1 MEWQALQAGAEI
13 VAAIGVVVSLVYLA
27 VQVRQNTRSNAAAA
41 NQDLLANYVALLS
54 FSWQSP
60 SGSHLFAHA
69 LQGSWTE
76 LSSEEQA
83 AGRQFWVSALR
94 LFEHAYLQHQA
105 GLLPREVW
113 RGWEHQLLLSAAT
126 QGFASTWPGVRT
138 LLNPSFVEWVDGS
151 AEEATSAAIAYR
163 DAFAA
168 SSIAIKSLRDS
179 VPPSAP

>member
-1 MEWQALQAGAEI
+1 MNWQALQAVGEL
-13 VAAIGVVVSLVYLA
+13 VAASGVIVSLVYLA
-27 VQVRQNTRSNAAAA
+27 VQVRQNTRSNEAAA
-41 NQDLLANYVALLS
+41 NQDLLANYVTLLS

-60 SGSHLFAHA
+60 SGAHLFAHT
-69 LQGSWTE
+69 LQGSWAE

-113 RGWEHQLLLSAAT
+113 RGWEHQILLTAAT
-126 QGFASTWPGVRT
+126 QGFGSTWPGVRT
-138 LLNPSFVEWVDGS
+138 MLSPAFVAWVDDS
-151 AEEATSAAIAYR
+151 AEAATSAAVAYR

-168 SSIAIKSLRDS
+168 GGIEIKSLRDG
-179 VPPSAP
+179 VPPSPA